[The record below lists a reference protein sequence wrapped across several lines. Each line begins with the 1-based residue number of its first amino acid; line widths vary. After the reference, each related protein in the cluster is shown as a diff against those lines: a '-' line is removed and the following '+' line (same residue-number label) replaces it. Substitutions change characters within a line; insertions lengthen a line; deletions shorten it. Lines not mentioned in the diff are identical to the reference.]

1 MSWIALAFVSALFLG
16 CYDIAKK
23 VSVRDN
29 AVPMVLLVNV
39 ATAAA
44 LWLGPI
50 AYASLA
56 VSGGR
61 ELPCPDW
68 LAQVVSL
75 SGREHVL
82 LALKSLLVGC
92 SWTLAFFALKHL
104 PISIAAPIRATSP
117 LWTILFAVVLM
128 GERPTPVQWLGITV
142 VLGAFLAF
150 SRVGAREGIHFHRD
164 RWVALML
171 AATLLGAASSLY
183 DKFLLQTAALPP
195 AAVQAW
201 FSIYLVPVML
211 PLAVRW
217 YGRERTTV
225 PFHWRPTIPL
235 IAVFLLVADY
245 AYFVA
250 VADPDALIAVISPVR
265 RSAVVIPF
273 LFGALYWKEPNW
285 RLKAACIGV
294 TLAGVC
300 LLSQTTR

>member
-23 VSVRDN
+23 ISVRDN
-29 AVPMVLLVNV
+29 AVPIVLLVNV

-44 LWLGPI
+44 VWLGPI
-50 AYASLA
+50 AYACVA
-56 VSGGR
+56 VNGAL

-68 LAQVVSL
+68 LAEVVEL
-75 SGREHVL
+75 AARDHVL
-82 LALKSLLVGC
+82 LALKSLLVGL
-92 SWTLAFFALKHL
+92 SWTFAFFALKHL

-128 GERPTPVQWLGITV
+128 GERPTPVQWLGIAV

-164 RWVALML
+164 RWVVLMV

-183 DKFLLQTAALPP
+183 DKVLLQRMALPP

-211 PLAVRW
+211 PLAARW
-217 YGRERTTV
+217 YHRERTAV

-235 IAVFLLVADY
+235 IAAFLLVADY

-250 VADPDALIAVISPVR
+250 VAEPGALIAVISPVR

-273 LFGALYWKEPNW
+273 LFGAVYWKEPNW
-285 RLKAACIGV
+285 RLKAACIGA

-300 LLSQTTR
+300 LLSQTTH